1 MGDLYD
7 AMQYVDVIGEL
18 CARIASRLHIEAE
31 VHTFQLWNI
40 EQAIMHRIYDDAM
53 YEPALLQAVNNG

>member
-7 AMQYVDVIGEL
+7 AMQYVQVIGEL
-18 CARIASRLHIEAE
+18 CERIASRLNIEAE

-53 YEPALLQAVNNG
+53 YEPALAEAVQGG